1 MDLCLEDEPG
11 LGRKTKQ
18 MKNLKFAVIGCGF
31 WSHYQIAAWQELEG
45 VELVAVYNRSIGRAE
60 STAKKFGVARYYDDI
75 EALFQ
80 NEELDFVDIIT
91 DVDTHPKF
99 VEMAARR
106 GLAVICQKPMAPSL
120 AQATQMVETCK
131 LAGVPYFVHEN
142 FRWQAP
148 IRKLK
153 EIINSGIV
161 GQPFKARVTFACS
174 FPVFNNQPFLAELEQ
189 FILTDIGSH
198 ILDICRFLFGEAQSL
213 YCLTKSVNPGI
224 KGEDVANVL
233 MQMDSGVQCY
243 AEMSYASILE
253 HEQFPQT
260 YVLVE
265 GEKGSVQLGKNFEI
279 RITTK
284 EGIQVET
291 GEPKLYDWVDPD
303 YAVVHSSIVDCN
315 RDILKALQGKGEAE
329 TTGADNYKT
338 AQLVFGSYESAE
350 KNVVVQPASLK
361 ETFLTQG

>member
-1 MDLCLEDEPG
+1 
-11 LGRKTKQ
+11 

-31 WSHYQIAAWQELEG
+31 WSHFQIAAWKELEG
-45 VELVAVYNRSIGRAE
+45 IELVAVYNRKISRAE

-80 NEELDFVDIIT
+80 NEDLDFVDIIT
-91 DVDTHPKF
+91 DVDTHPMF
-99 VEMAARR
+99 VELAAKR
-106 GLAVICQKPMAPSL
+106 GLAVICQKPMAPTL
-120 AQATQMVETCK
+120 VQARHMLETCTQ
-131 LAGVPYFVHEN
+131 AGVPFFIHEN

-153 EIINSGIV
+153 EIIEQGAI
-161 GQPFKARVTFACS
+161 GRPFKARVTFACS
-174 FPVFNNQPFLAELEQ
+174 FPVFKNQPFLADLDQ

-213 YCLTKSVNPGI
+213 YCLTQSVNPGI

-233 MQMDSGVQCY
+233 MQMDSGVQCH
-243 AEMSYASILE
+243 AEMSYASVLE

-260 YVLVE
+260 YVLIE
-265 GEKGSVQLGKNFEI
+265 GEKGSIQLGKNFEI

-284 EGIQVET
+284 EGTRIET
-291 GEPKLYDWVDPD
+291 GEPKLYEWVDPD

-315 RDILKALQGKGEAE
+315 RDILKAMQGKGEAE
-329 TTGADNYKT
+329 TTGADNFKT
-338 AQLVFGSYESAE
+338 VKLVFGSYESVE
-350 KNVVVQPASLK
+350 KNAVVQLVSEKPSYINL
-361 ETFLTQG
+361 G